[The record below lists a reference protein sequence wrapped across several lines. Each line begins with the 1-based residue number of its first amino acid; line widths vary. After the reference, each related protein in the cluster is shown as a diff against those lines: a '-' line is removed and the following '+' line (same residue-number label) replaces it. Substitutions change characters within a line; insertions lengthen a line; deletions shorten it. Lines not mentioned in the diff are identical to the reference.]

1 MAQRLARE
9 LGIPFLLHRYD
20 KTIPQIDHVLIEH
33 PKASLAE
40 NLPTLLAK
48 WYLSGVRSRE

>member
-1 MAQRLARE
+1 MVQRFARE

-20 KTIPQIDHVLIEH
+20 KTIPQVDLVQIAHL
-33 PKASLAE
+33 KASLAE
-40 NLPTLLAK
+40 NLPTLAAK